1 MAKKAAAPWLLPF
14 RSVASLSPSR
24 LSPAIAQSDITL
36 TVTIALN
43 ARRNVREGRQQ
54 QERIAALQAEV
65 DELQQKLGESEDAGK
80 LVSRHIKLLHRYN
93 EAKDA
98 AQILMGRLA
107 ANRQTT
113 IRQIHKDYGL
123 TQDD

>member
-1 MAKKAAAPWLLPF
+1 MHVSTSTKK
-14 RSVASLSPSR
+14 
-24 LSPAIAQSDITL
+24 
-36 TVTIALN
+36 
-43 ARRNVREGRQQ
+43 Q

-65 DELQQKLGESEDAGK
+65 DELQQKLGESEDAGN

-98 AQILMGRLA
+98 AQILMGRLVA
-107 ANRQTT
+107 TRQTT